1 MAALRIEF
9 RFLIPQ
15 FCYRILR
22 DLEQVTRFLS
32 VLFSHLGNDGANN
45 CFLSHGYNK
54 IIKIW

>member
-32 VLFSHLGNDGANN
+32 VLFSHLGNDGQ
-45 CFLSHGYNK
+45 
-54 IIKIW
+54 IIVFYLTAITRL